1 MPLST
6 TFPVAYTLPLAE
18 REQPWEYNIRVR
30 SRQIPV
36 EAINP
41 ATIFIF
47 EGRNRPWI
55 NPLFL
60 NFAVPNLNSLY
71 QVFDLAE
78 LHPNSFIVHR
88 RYYAFVQIKKS
99 HLIRHSPPCAAS
111 A

>member
-6 TFPVAYTLPLAE
+6 TFPVAYTLAVQ
-18 REQPWEYNIRVR
+18 EQPWVYNIPVR

-36 EAINP
+36 EVIDP

-47 EGRNRPWI
+47 EGRIRPWI
-55 NPLFL
+55 NPLFHT
-60 NFAVPNLNSLY
+60 FAVPNLNSLY
-71 QVFDLAE
+71 QVFELAE
-78 LHPNSFIVHR
+78 LHPNSFLVRR

-99 HLIRHSPPCAAS
+99 HLIRKSPPCAAS